1 MQCLRC
7 GREIAV
13 GDVFCRDCLAD
24 MAGHPVK
31 PGTPVLIPK
40 RQETVAPKKQAP
52 RRPAVPPEEQVKRL
66 KRRLRLVSAVLA
78 LVLAV
83 GCAAAW
89 FGYRY
94 IVELRS
100 KRLPGQNYSSVTVTA
115 PTGITEP

>member
-7 GREIAV
+7 GREIAM
-13 GDVFCRDCLAD
+13 GDVFCRDCLEN
-24 MAGHPVK
+24 MANHPIK

-40 RQETVAPKKQAP
+40 RQEAAVPKKQVS
-52 RRPAVPPEEQVKRL
+52 RRPAVPPEVQVKRL
-66 KRRLRLVSAVLA
+66 KRRLRLVTALLA

-89 FGYRY
+89 AGYAY

-100 KRLPGQNYSSVTVTA
+100 EPLPGQNYSSVTVTA